1 MLGPAE
7 IFTIF
12 FVTLGPLKILGPFAQ
27 RTRDLDAAEMRK
39 VALIAFAMAT
49 AAVVLGSLLGRVLL
63 AKWTVSVGALAIA
76 AGLIFLLIALKQLLE
91 EYQPA
96 NPAPPAAVATAQ
108 RAPAPSVAL
117 QLLFPIVL
125 TPYGIAA
132 VIALLAASPD
142 TQRTE
147 TIMGLVVAVMVLNLI
162 GMLLARYILVGYT
175 MVVLR
180 VLGAVLAVLQAGL
193 AVQFI
198 LKGLE
203 SLGLLHG
210 V

>member
-1 MLGPAE
+1 MFGPAE

-12 FVTLGPLKILGPFAQ
+12 FVTLGPLKILGPFVQ
-27 RTRDLDAAEMRK
+27 HTRELDAAEMRK
-39 VALIAFAMAT
+39 VALIAFVMAT

-63 AKWTVSVGALAIA
+63 AKWTVSVGALTIA
-76 AGLIFLLIALKQLLE
+76 AGLIFLLVALKQLLE

-96 NPAPPAAVATAQ
+96 NPAPAPANAQ
-108 RAPAPSVAL
+108 RAAPPAVAL

-147 TIMGLVVAVMVLNLI
+147 TIIGLVVAVMVLNLI

-193 AVQFI
+193 AVQFV

-203 SLGLLHG
+203 SLGILRG